1 MKCINVNEIE
11 NEDNEKKTS
20 MESLA
25 DREYELCLKNALK
38 EALDENE
45 KVRNIYLYIINIQ
58 MKDQIVKL
66 QKEIEQLKIES
77 KEKDDAIIELS
88 QFYYVSNNYYNF
100 LQYYQ
105 KQNPSESYNEDNND
119 EDNMNK

>member
-1 MKCINVNEIE
+1 MCKSSSKKDLSLSPNQKNFITQKLKENTNNLYTFNNNLKCINVNEIE

-45 KVRNIYLYIINIQ
+45 KVRNIYLYIINI
-58 MKDQIVKL
+58 
-66 QKEIEQLKIES
+66 
-77 KEKDDAIIELS
+77 
-88 QFYYVSNNYYNF
+88 
-100 LQYYQ
+100 
-105 KQNPSESYNEDNND
+105 
-119 EDNMNK
+119 

>member
-1 MKCINVNEIE
+1 
-11 NEDNEKKTS
+11 

-58 MKDQIVKL
+58 MKDQIIKL

>member
-1 MKCINVNEIE
+1 
-11 NEDNEKKTS
+11 

-58 MKDQIVKL
+58 MKDQIIKL

-88 QFYYVSNNYYNF
+88 QFYYVSNNYYNV

>member
-1 MKCINVNEIE
+1 
-11 NEDNEKKTS
+11 

-45 KVRNIYLYIINIQ
+45 KVRNIYLYIYIINIQ
-58 MKDQIVKL
+58 MKDQIIKL

>member
-1 MKCINVNEIE
+1 
-11 NEDNEKKTS
+11 

-25 DREYELCLKNALK
+25 DREYELCLNNALK

-58 MKDQIVKL
+58 MKDQIVML

>member
-11 NEDNEKKTS
+11 NEDNDKTM

-25 DREYELCLKNALK
+25 DKEYELCLKNALR

-45 KVRNIYLYIINIQ
+45 KVSNYFLIKYIIQ
-58 MKDQIVKL
+58 MKEQIIKME
-66 QKEIEQLKIES
+66 KEIEKLKIES

-88 QFYYVSNNYYNF
+88 QFYYVSFIYIIY

-105 KQNPSESYNEDNND
+105 KQNPGDSCNEDNNE
-119 EDNMNK
+119 EDKLI

>member
-1 MKCINVNEIE
+1 
-11 NEDNEKKTS
+11 

-45 KVRNIYLYIINIQ
+45 NVRNIYLYIINIQ
-58 MKDQIVKL
+58 MKDQIIKL

>member
-1 MKCINVNEIE
+1 MKE
-11 NEDNEKKTS
+11 
-20 MESLA
+20 
-25 DREYELCLKNALK
+25 
-38 EALDENE
+38 
-45 KVRNIYLYIINIQ
+45 
-58 MKDQIVKL
+58 QIVKL

-105 KQNPSESYNEDNND
+105 EQNPSESYNEDNND

>member
-1 MKCINVNEIE
+1 
-11 NEDNEKKTS
+11 

>member
-1 MKCINVNEIE
+1 
-11 NEDNEKKTS
+11 

-88 QFYYVSNNYYNF
+88 QFYYVSNNYYNV